1 MIYFT
6 FTIIGS
12 NIIFNII
19 EYFSFINLSLLYLFS
34 IIILFYILINSSLL
48 YYGIISYNHTLIEFI
63 STLFSL
69 MFLVIMITPALII
82 LLDVDLIIIPS
93 YIIYSLGIQ
102 WAWQF
107 NLIFIPLNH
116 NLFVLS
122 LYSDHYI
129 ISMKNKVNLSY
140 PIFKGGF
147 YEEFNIINNVIK
159 PTIAGI
165 LIYNIILI
173 IYDIYSY
180 YYPIQYPNFGSGSSI
195 GSIDNIKNND
205 HNWSNPILGYKLP
218 LQYQPINYLFDIFQ
232 YILLP
237 IYSFIRLIVSSFDV
251 IHTIGFYSLGI
262 KIDAIPGKINSTTTL
277 RLLIKGE
284 YRGKCFELCGQ
295 GHLLMMSSTIVYCI
309 FIIIYT

>member
-1 MIYFT
+1 
-6 FTIIGS
+6 
-12 NIIFNII
+12 
-19 EYFSFINLSLLYLFS
+19 
-34 IIILFYILINSSLL
+34 
-48 YYGIISYNHTLIEFI
+48 
-63 STLFSL
+63 

-129 ISMKNKVNLSY
+129 ISMKNKVQDHLS
-140 PIFKGGF
+140 
-147 YEEFNIINNVIK
+147 
-159 PTIAGI
+159 
-165 LIYNIILI
+165 
-173 IYDIYSY
+173 
-180 YYPIQYPNFGSGSSI
+180 
-195 GSIDNIKNND
+195 
-205 HNWSNPILGYKLP
+205 

-295 GHLLMMSSTIVYCI
+295 GHLLMMSSTIVYRCI
-309 FIIIYT
+309 D